1 MKILNKKLRRIKIRS
16 MDHKIRDELN
26 QQKNEIWTSNDG
38 SELKFLS
45 PEKADRKEA
54 LSMRWREI
62 KRGKRFFI
70 FVFLLIALPCLLQ
83 SSFRREEIKVH
94 QLENGLKILL
104 LEDHT
109 IPNIALYTFF
119 RVGSRNERPGLTG
132 VSHFIEHMMFNG
144 TQKFGPGEFDRL
156 MEFKGGSNNA
166 YTSDDMTVY
175 TDWFPAEALEK
186 ILEMEA
192 DRMQG
197 LIFDPQ
203 VFESERG
210 VVASERRMS
219 VENNNEALLYENVR
233 ATAIQAHPY
242 HWDVIGWMSDILS
255 WRREEVIAY
264 YRTYYAPNNAVLV
277 MVGDFQPDKALEL
290 IKKYYGPIKPGP
302 PPPPVTTTEPP
313 QLGPRRVE
321 IRKEAQTPSFLLAF
335 HAPRRADPDFYGLS
349 VLEKV
354 LFHGESSRLY
364 RRLVREEQLAIDI
377 SGGLEETM
385 DPFLFLIFVKPRPGA
400 DLSRIE
406 KVIEEELNKIK
417 NQGIEPKEFEKALN
431 IIRSSFYRQLQTI
444 SGKANLLGWA
454 ELILGSYEKLFTII
468 DEYNA
473 VKREA
478 LPALAARYFDEN
490 KKTVGWLIP
499 QGGEK

>member
-1 MKILNKKLRRIKIRS
+1 MKKVKIKKPLKRRCLFVLIFFIPA
-16 MDHKIRDELN
+16 
-26 QQKNEIWTSNDG
+26 
-38 SELKFLS
+38 FLLAS
-45 PEKADRKEA
+45 FRKEA
-54 LSMRWREI
+54 
-62 KRGKRFFI
+62 
-70 FVFLLIALPCLLQ
+70 
-83 SSFRREEIKVH
+83 IKVH

-144 TQKFGPGEFDRL
+144 TEKFGPGEFDRI

-166 YTSDDMTVY
+166 YTSNDMTVY
-175 TDWFPAEALEK
+175 TDWFPAEALETV
-186 ILEMEA
+186 LELES

-210 VVASERRMS
+210 VVASERRMG
-219 VENNNEALLYENVR
+219 VENNNDALLYEQVR
-233 ATAIQAHPY
+233 ATAILAHPY
-242 HWDVIGWMSDILS
+242 HWEVIGWMSDILS
-255 WRREEVIAY
+255 WRREEVIQY

-277 MVGDFQPDKALEL
+277 MVGDFNSEKALAL
-290 IKKYYGPIKPGP
+290 IKKFYGEIKPGS

-313 QLGPRRVE
+313 QLGPRRIE
-321 IRKEAQTPSFLLAF
+321 IRKEAQTPSFFMAYQ
-335 HAPRRADPDFYGLS
+335 APRRLDPDFYGLS
-349 VLEKV
+349 ILEKV

-364 RRLVREEQLAIDI
+364 RRLVREEQLALNV
-377 SGGLEETM
+377 SGGLEETI
-385 DPFLFLIFVKPRPGA
+385 DPFLFFIHVKPRPGA
-400 DLSRIE
+400 DLNRIE
-406 KVIEEELNKIK
+406 KIIEEELNKVK
-417 NQGIEPKEFEKALN
+417 KQGIEAREFDKALN
-431 IIRSSFYRQLQTI
+431 IIRSSFYREVQTI

-454 ELILGSYEKLFTII
+454 ELILGSYEKLFAVM
-468 DEYNA
+468 DEYKA
-473 VKREA
+473 VKRES
-478 LPALAARYFDEN
+478 LPALAAKYFDEI